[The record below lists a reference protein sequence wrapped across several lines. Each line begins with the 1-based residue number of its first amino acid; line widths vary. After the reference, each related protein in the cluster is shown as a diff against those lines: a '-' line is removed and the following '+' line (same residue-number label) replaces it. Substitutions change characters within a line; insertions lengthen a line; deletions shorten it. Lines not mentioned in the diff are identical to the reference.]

1 MEARVG
7 EWERGMMR
15 MWQGKGREGYV
26 VEVLRGPLAV
36 VRYVSVAI
44 EVMRW
49 VVRLGLER
57 QKKHSEGPGGG
68 PRFGRLWGRWWWEV
82 ELLLLKRE

>member
-1 MEARVG
+1 MSFA
-7 EWERGMMR
+7 M
-15 MWQGKGREGYV
+15 
-26 VEVLRGPLAV
+26 
-36 VRYVSVAI
+36 

-68 PRFGRLWGRWWWEV
+68 PRFARFWGRWWRSEV
-82 ELLLLKRE
+82 LKRE